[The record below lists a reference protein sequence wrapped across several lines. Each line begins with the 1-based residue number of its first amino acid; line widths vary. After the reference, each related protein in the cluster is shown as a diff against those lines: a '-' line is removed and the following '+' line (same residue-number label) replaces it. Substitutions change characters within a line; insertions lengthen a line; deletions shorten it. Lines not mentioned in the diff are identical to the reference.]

1 MAEENAKP
9 RKSMGLAA
17 RPQTTLS
24 EEEIRS
30 RAESLTD
37 APYEHPMDQR
47 YKPETASAA
56 GIAIEVRI
64 TQLMDN
70 PLNPRSAYLEA
81 EVMAMADSIRKNRV
95 MNPLHIVT
103 TDKPDTYT
111 ILSGH
116 TRVRAIRQYLAD
128 DPRFDTV
135 PAILHRHINLKE
147 QAAIAFEENARRSEQ
162 RPVDVGLY
170 WAKLLRE
177 GVFATTD
184 ELAGA
189 MHTSK
194 STVSRMTAFAA
205 LAEGPLNLVLGD
217 PDAFTFHHAAH
228 INALQKSCG
237 AETALKLAEMIVHHG
252 LSIRESE
259 RTKVSLERV
268 LAQPQSTH
276 RPSGARAI
284 IKIDGQGTAVG
295 KITTHADGR
304 VNMAVTG
311 LTEAGQQQLIE
322 AIKNVF
328 AKGE

>member
-1 MAEENAKP
+1 MTEENTKP

-17 RPQTTLS
+17 RPQAALS

-30 RAESLTD
+30 RAEALTD
-37 APYEHPMDQR
+37 APYERPMDQR
-47 YKPETASAA
+47 HKPETTSAA
-56 GIAIEVRI
+56 GITIEVRI
-64 TQLMDN
+64 THLLDN
-70 PLNPRSAYLEA
+70 PLNPRSAYLEE
-81 EVMAMADSIRKNRV
+81 EVMAMADSIRKNGV
-95 MNPLHIVT
+95 MNPLHIVAT
-103 TDKPDTYT
+103 ERPDMYT

-128 DPRFDTV
+128 DPRFDTI
-135 PAILHRHINLKE
+135 PAILHRHVNLKE

-177 GVFATTD
+177 GIFATTE

-205 LAEGPLNLVLGD
+205 LAEGPLNIALRD

-237 AETALKLAEMIVHHG
+237 AETALKLAEMIVHYG

-259 RTKVSLERV
+259 RTKASLERV
-268 LAQPQSTH
+268 LAKPKSTH
-276 RPSGARAI
+276 QSGAGRAT
-284 IKIDGQGTAVG
+284 IKIAGRGTAIG
-295 KITTHADGR
+295 KITTHDDGR

-311 LTEAGQQQLIE
+311 LTGAGQQRLIE
-322 AIKNVF
+322 AIKNAF
-328 AKGE
+328 TNGD

>member
-1 MAEENAKP
+1 MSEENTKP
-9 RKSMGLAA
+9 RKRMGLAA
-17 RPQTTLS
+17 RPQATLS

-30 RAESLTD
+30 RTEALTD
-37 APYEHPMDQR
+37 APYERPMDQR
-47 YKPETASAA
+47 HQPETTSAA
-56 GIAIEVRI
+56 GITIEVHI
-64 TQLMDN
+64 KQLMDN

-81 EVMAMADSIRKNRV
+81 EVMAMADSIRKNGV
-95 MNPLHIVT
+95 MNPLHITT
-103 TDKPDTYT
+103 TDRPDTYI

-128 DPRFDTV
+128 DQRFDTA

-177 GVFATTD
+177 GVFVTAE

-205 LAEGPLNLVLGD
+205 LAEGPLNIALGD

-237 AETALKLAEMIVHHG
+237 AETALKLAEMIVHNG

-259 RTKVSLERV
+259 RTKTSLERV
-268 LAQPQSTH
+268 LVKPQNTH
-276 RPSGARAI
+276 QSGGGRAT
-284 IKIDGQGTAVG
+284 IKIAGRGTAVG
-295 KITTHADGR
+295 KITAHGDGK

-311 LTEAGQQQLIE
+311 LTEAGQQRLIE
-322 AIKNVF
+322 AIKN
-328 AKGE
+328 ALEKDE

>member
-1 MAEENAKP
+1 MVEENAKP

-17 RPQTTLS
+17 KPQVTLS
-24 EEEIRS
+24 EEEIIS
-30 RAESLTD
+30 RAEALTD
-37 APYEHPMDQR
+37 APYERPMDQR
-47 YKPETASAA
+47 QTLETTSATA
-56 GIAIEVRI
+56 RVMDIHISR
-64 TQLMDN
+64 LLDN

-81 EVMAMADSIRKNRV
+81 EVMAMADSIRKNGV
-95 MNPLHIVT
+95 MNPLHIAT

-177 GVFATTD
+177 GVFATAE

-194 STVSRMTAFAA
+194 STVSRMTAFAG
-205 LAEGPLNLVLGD
+205 LAEGPLNLALGD

-237 AETALKLAEMIVHHG
+237 AETALKLAEMIVQYG

-259 RTKVSLERV
+259 RTKSSLERV
-268 LAQPQSTH
+268 LAKPQNTH
-276 RPSGARAI
+276 QSGGGRAI
-284 IKIDGQGTAVG
+284 IKIAGRGTAAG
-295 KITTHADGR
+295 KITAHGDGR

-311 LTEAGQQQLIE
+311 LTEAGQQRLIE
-322 AIKNVF
+322 AIKNAF